1 MKILLD
7 THILLWWYLDSP
19 KISTEYLRI
28 LEQKEAQEQPIGLS
42 IISLWEISKL
52 VSLGKFKI
60 NFSLDQWFF
69 DLEEDPLLQ
78 IYPLSAG
85 VILESNRLG
94 NEFPKDPADQL
105 IAATARYHELH
116 LMTVDKL
123 IIQSK
128 MVAVV

>member
-19 KISTEYLRI
+19 EISTKYLRI

-69 DLEEDPLLQ
+69 DLEEDSLLQ

-116 LMTVDKL
+116 LMTVDKR